1 MNTPDERILHLMAVL
16 KTQNK
21 IKSMH
26 EFCDNVSIIRQTVY
40 KIKKGKA
47 GFTVQHIN
55 TICKKYKVNA
65 NWIFG
70 LEPHVFLTPDSIK
83 IT

>member
-1 MNTPDERILHLMAVL
+1 MKTPDERILHLMAVL
-16 KTQNK
+16 KTQKK
-21 IKSMH
+21 IKTMN
-26 EFCDNVSIIRQTVY
+26 EFCDEVGVLRQTVY
-40 KIKKGKA
+40 KIKKGEA

-55 TICKKYKVNA
+55 TICKKYKANA